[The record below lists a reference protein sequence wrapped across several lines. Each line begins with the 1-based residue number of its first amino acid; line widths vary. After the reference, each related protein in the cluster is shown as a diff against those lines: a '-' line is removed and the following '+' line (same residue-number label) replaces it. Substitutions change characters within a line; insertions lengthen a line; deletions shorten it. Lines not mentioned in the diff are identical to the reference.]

1 MPWVD
6 KFWNKN
12 PLLTY
17 FRPSTASP
25 ILTFAMSR
33 AKERQAVE
41 KEWDTDVEVNNRD
54 FLSRFI
60 EAQAKDPECPN
71 W

>member
-1 MPWVD
+1 MPWID

-12 PLLTY
+12 PLLAY

-25 ILTFAMSR
+25 ILKFAMTL
-33 AKERQAVE
+33 AEERRAVE
-41 KEWDTDVEVNNRD
+41 KEWNTDPDINNRD

-60 EAQAKDPECPN
+60 EAQVNDPNVPP